1 MTLSGYYIDDI
12 AVGSEHTLTLTSDGD
27 VWAWGNNG
35 DGQLGLGHTGPVREP
50 QLITGIS
57 GNRIK
62 QVRSHFLTD
71 LCSLFLSH
79 VKRSLEWKETI
90 LCKILYTCMRVNV

>member
-1 MTLSGYYIDDI
+1 MILVLCTDRLIGHSEARARGHNRPQQVMTLSGYYIDDI

-50 QLITGIS
+50 QLITGIG

-62 QVRSHFLTD
+62 QV
-71 LCSLFLSH
+71 
-79 VKRSLEWKETI
+79 
-90 LCKILYTCMRVNV
+90 